1 MTAVDVVYF
10 CSVLCTFSARTHFVP
25 DIGLDESGLC
35 SVIRSLLDLPNLSIV
50 RLDHTAKK
58 KQVRILCGE
67 LLTAGVIRGPVPPEV
82 QRRGWS
88 AVWCHVQQAT
98 QLHFCRC
105 ITRHCF
111 HQLSVTLQCR
121 HFLHHSSVQPSFV
134 SSARRLPRARLLRL
148 LCYSGVFRMFVTK
161 IVPRNN
167 AQWCLSRD
175 DALLRWLL
183 LRFVCSTAA
192 ASVLCNNS
200 KDR

>member
-1 MTAVDVVYF
+1 MMAVAVVYF
-10 CSVLCTFSARTHFVP
+10 FLGFCAFSAHTHFVT
-25 DIGLDESGLC
+25 DIGLDEAGLC
-35 SVIRSLLDLPNLSIV
+35 SVIRSLLDLPNLSTV
-50 RLDHTAKK
+50 RLDHTAT
-58 KQVRILCGE
+58 KQASILCGE

-105 ITRHCF
+105 ITQHCL
-111 HQLSVTLQCR
+111 HQLSVALQCR
-121 HFLHHSSVQPSFV
+121 HFFHHSSVQPSFV

-167 AQWCLSRD
+167 AHCLSRD
-175 DALLRWLL
+175 NALLRGLL
-183 LRFVCSTAA
+183 LRFVCSTTAA
-192 ASVLCNNS
+192 HVLCNNS